1 MLLKTVGFLKRN
13 KVRYAVHLHM
23 KISSRIT
30 KEVTLHFVFIMEKFI
45 LRC

>member
-30 KEVTLHFVFIMEKFI
+30 KEVTLHFVFIMEKCI
-45 LRC
+45 GRC